1 MTMQKTAKGFLRGL
15 AAVMAAALAATA
27 LSGCQSGE
35 GGGASEPTEVVK
47 VGLLPELELGSRQM
61 TVLSQSSGEDLKEL
75 DEDMKELYGLEIEF
89 ISVQWASLGE
99 KTTQLVLGGTPPD
112 IYYSRM
118 RDFPLLPKKNILQP
132 LDEILDFSL
141 PIYAGT
147 EEVRKDTMYN
157 GQTYASCTQASVP
170 NVMWYNEKLFREAAL
185 DTPRQYLERDEWNWN
200 TMLTLAQ
207 ELTDEAEGRYGLAM
221 GRNTDLR
228 MTTGKD
234 VIMFDEQGNPQQQ
247 LNDKDILATMDF
259 WNELG
264 LGRYKVMSPEL
275 NPTELFKQ
283 GKIGMMVGGS
293 YLVSQFADMSQSNEV
308 NFVPFPKYPD
318 ADDYYNWGT
327 YTSLS
332 IPRGAQNI
340 NAARAFIYAFQYM
353 SSAYYVD
360 ISDDE
365 FLTQRVAQ
373 EKEKKTANYGYDEED
388 FAMEEFMR
396 TNVKCNLNPAERVN
410 GYTDYFDWV
419 VAQTVRNEG
428 TAYQTVLAEH
438 EPWLQDFV
446 DTYNKEVLGISE

>member
-99 KTTQLVLGGTPPD
+99 KITQLVLGGTPPD

-207 ELTDEAEGRYGLAM
+207 ELTDEAEGRYPLIGDFIEAGVDILNPVQVTAAGMDPAAIKKNYGDRLTFWGGGVDTQHALPFGTPEECRANARAMLDVFAPGGGYVFNSIHNIQAKTPVENILA
-221 GRNTDLR
+221 
-228 MTTGKD
+228 
-234 VIMFDEQGNPQQQ
+234 VFDE
-247 LNDKDILATMDF
+247 A
-259 WNELG
+259 
-264 LGRYKVMSPEL
+264 R
-275 NPTELFKQ
+275 
-283 GKIGMMVGGS
+283 S
-293 YLVSQFADMSQSNEV
+293 YRF
-308 NFVPFPKYPD
+308 
-318 ADDYYNWGT
+318 
-327 YTSLS
+327 
-332 IPRGAQNI
+332 
-340 NAARAFIYAFQYM
+340 
-353 SSAYYVD
+353 
-360 ISDDE
+360 
-365 FLTQRVAQ
+365 
-373 EKEKKTANYGYDEED
+373 
-388 FAMEEFMR
+388 
-396 TNVKCNLNPAERVN
+396 
-410 GYTDYFDWV
+410 
-419 VAQTVRNEG
+419 
-428 TAYQTVLAEH
+428 H
-438 EPWLQDFV
+438 H
-446 DTYNKEVLGISE
+446 

>member
-1 MTMQKTAKGFLRGL
+1 
-15 AAVMAAALAATA
+15 
-27 LSGCQSGE
+27 
-35 GGGASEPTEVVK
+35 
-47 VGLLPELELGSRQM
+47 
-61 TVLSQSSGEDLKEL
+61 
-75 DEDMKELYGLEIEF
+75 
-89 ISVQWASLGE
+89 
-99 KTTQLVLGGTPPD
+99 
-112 IYYSRM
+112 
-118 RDFPLLPKKNILQP
+118 
-132 LDEILDFSL
+132 
-141 PIYAGT
+141 
-147 EEVRKDTMYN
+147 
-157 GQTYASCTQASVP
+157 
-170 NVMWYNEKLFREAAL
+170 
-185 DTPRQYLERDEWNWN
+185 
-200 TMLTLAQ
+200 
-207 ELTDEAEGRYGLAM
+207 
-221 GRNTDLR
+221 
-228 MTTGKD
+228 
-234 VIMFDEQGNPQQQ
+234 
-247 LNDKDILATMDF
+247 
-259 WNELG
+259 
-264 LGRYKVMSPEL
+264 MSPEH